1 MFNFKVIPDG
11 KDAFEVVAT
20 SRDVM
25 IWEKTNKGASL
36 GKVFDDQNLSD
47 LYKIA
52 YIATQRQGLFTGTAA
67 QFDETC
73 DIVPF
78 EKEADDENDPFD
90 ETASS
95 GA

>member
-11 KDAFEVVAT
+11 KAAFEVVAT

-36 GKVFDDQNLSD
+36 GKVFDNQNLSD

-52 YIATQRQGLFTGTAA
+52 YIATQRQKLFVGTGTE
-67 QFDETC
+67 FEDTC

-78 EKEADDENDPFD
+78 ETEEDDADPF
-90 ETASS
+90 EKTATSE
-95 GA
+95 A

>member
-1 MFNFKVIPDG
+1 MFDFKVIPDS
-11 KDAFEVVAT
+11 KQAYEVTAT

-36 GKVFDDQNLSD
+36 GKLFEDQNLSD
-47 LYKIA
+47 FYKIA
-52 YIATQRQGLFTGTAA
+52 YLASVRQGLFTGTAA